1 MNINSKLKLLVGIVS
16 AVSLLGVGGAAAKS
30 KHKQVHAQTPA
41 YSADSPEA
49 RYRNDPYAVFYA
61 GTYVGRDPDPR
72 VRASMIR
79 EFIHNFDSR

>member
-1 MNINSKLKLLVGIVS
+1 MNSKPNLKLLVLVVG
-16 AVSLLGVGGAAAKS
+16 ALSLLGATEAAAKS
-30 KHKQVHAQTPA
+30 KHKRVPAQTPA

-49 RYRNDPYAVFYA
+49 RYRNDPYAVWYA